1 MVKNTPFPGE
11 KVILWSFSSKS
22 SKSSREIP
30 IPFRFRVTFQP
41 FSGLGRVWLPWSQ
54 EAAAI
59 PCLWDQQRSLGQG
72 ALIPPCCKVQGSKHL
87 FWIFCSKKW
96 SYPQETH
103 HFQGIPTIWI
113 SSFVRSMLSYQG
125 TSPFQQVIYA
135 SVVVQHR
142 LMSYASSSA
151 LWKGMAAPIGMI
163 NCGIK
168 KMKFLAKFGSFQ
180 HPWNIF
186 VPIPNCMIEP
196 NISRYW
202 KYCSIVWSSFVWN
215 TVVCRISNNF
225 NWDSPVFFLQNFGWL
240 GVCLFD
246 PISGTC
252 NLGKGWHEPICLD
265 REWCSCGEDGE
276 DNKVK
281 KFWGPPKHPTLYQ
294 ATDDHNLWKK
304 SGSHGMYK
312 TLVNNVSLKP
322 ATSTG

>member
-1 MVKNTPFPGE
+1 MMPTLCEVELFCFCLPQKWWRTLLFVLKKSFCEVFHE
-11 KVILWSFSSKS
+11 KVAKVAERFQYLSGSELPFS
-22 SKSSREIP
+22 
-30 IPFRFRVTFQP
+30 PFRAWAGYGFLDPKKQQLSLAFGT
-41 FSGLGRVWLPWSQ
+41 SSAAWGRALWYHRAARCR
-54 EAAAI
+54 EANI
-59 PCLWDQQRSLGQG
+59 
-72 ALIPPCCKVQGSKHL
+72 CKIL
-87 FWIFCSKKW
+87 CSKKW
-96 SYPQETH
+96 SYPQETN

-113 SSFVRSMLSYQG
+113 SSFVRSMLSYQR

-163 NCGIK
+163 NCGTK
-168 KMKFLAKFGSFQ
+168 KTKFLAKFGSFQ

-202 KYCSIVWSSFVWN
+202 TYCSIVWSSFVWN
-215 TVVCRISNNF
+215 AVVCRISNNF
-225 NWDSPVFFLQNFGWL
+225 NWDSPVFPLQNFWL

-276 DNKVK
+276 DDKVK
-281 KFWGPPKHPTLYQ
+281 KFWGPPKHPKIIPSYR
-294 ATDDHNLWKK
+294 W
-304 SGSHGMYK
+304 S
-312 TLVNNVSLKP
+312 
-322 ATSTG
+322 